1 MLLSTVITQNF
12 IIYYTAFD
20 HLLIGG
26 HSGYFQFGTISHHAA
41 RKILVHGF

>member
-1 MLLSTVITQNF
+1 MLLSTVIIQSF

-26 HSGYFQFGTISHHAA
+26 HLGYFQFGTIFHHAA
-41 RKILVHGF
+41 RKTLVHDF